1 MIPRYIKYIQY
12 FLLYLQRKILFLLIN
27 LLLVSLS
34 REEKKM
40 VSVDSPNLL
49 NKVFLIL
56 PVVSKPIRK

>member
-1 MIPRYIKYIQY
+1 MIPGYIKYIQY